1 MKLKKTYI
9 WQLAGWPQ
17 LIYDTAAVA
26 DALQTAR
33 LQAGQLQGQL
43 AAIGLARQLELSEQF
58 WIQEALAT
66 AAIVPPATWITFRE
80 PIR

>member
-66 AAIVPPATWITFRE
+66 AAIEGESLDMNLVRSSV
-80 PIR
+80 